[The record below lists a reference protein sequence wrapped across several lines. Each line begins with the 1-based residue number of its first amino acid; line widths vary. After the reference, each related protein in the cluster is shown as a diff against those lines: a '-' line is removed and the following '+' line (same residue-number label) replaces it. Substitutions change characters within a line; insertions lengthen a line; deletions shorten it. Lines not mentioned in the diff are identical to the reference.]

1 MRLAELFNEKAE
13 QYDDG
18 TSACNQ
24 ARYNEGAMELIAWE
38 THMFTLRKA
47 ERLVQP
53 WFDYV

>member
-18 TSACNQ
+18 TSAWNQ
-24 ARYNEGAMELIAWE
+24 ARHNEGATELIVWE
-38 THMFTLRKA
+38 THMFSPRKA
-47 ERLVQP
+47 ERLVQH